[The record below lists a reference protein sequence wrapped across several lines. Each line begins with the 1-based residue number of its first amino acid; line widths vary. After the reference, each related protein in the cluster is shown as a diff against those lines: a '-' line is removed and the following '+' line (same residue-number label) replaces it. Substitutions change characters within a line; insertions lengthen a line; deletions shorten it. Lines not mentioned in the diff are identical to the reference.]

1 VYNRGHIR
9 MARRDQ
15 AANKKGRRPAIS
27 LARSVA
33 AASALLLAGAAV
45 AAPANVNRAEPGKPP
60 ANVKSVEVPKVATRA
75 MRVIIVTDS
84 RAGCE
89 PTCAQW
95 IAANGEITAETPA
108 QFQRVF
114 KALGQKKLP
123 IFISSPGGSVPA
135 ALAIGR
141 EIRKRKLDV
150 AVERTIFQKCEL
162 AAALS
167 HVCDLRALKDG
178 DGGRPEPIAAQC
190 ASACVFILAAG
201 TERVVPV
208 YGFVGVHQHH
218 ATLTMSKVL
227 RTYQVQRRVEN
238 WRLVEQ
244 RKLIAEKQLSSTTLE
259 THPDYAPARTYF
271 TEMGIN
277 TAAIMPLLLGT
288 PHHDIHRMTPDE
300 RRATRIVTRVAA
312 GDALLPKPARPA
324 EATLDTA
331 EPAAAS
337 PPEADAV
344 SKVAASLM
352 VLYLP
357 GGDAVDILIRVRPL
371 DTALPTAQ
379 FTADLA
385 FARGWT
391 LTASSTGDGP
401 ADPLYAT
408 LANQQFCTLHRAGD
422 LSMKVSL
429 KSAARPGPPL
439 QMAGDLS
446 KAPGAA
452 EFAEKHC
459 SQ

>member
-1 VYNRGHIR
+1 MHQADPDKTITDT
-9 MARRDQ
+9 RRRQ
-15 AANKKGRRPAIS
+15 PTIL
-27 LARSVA
+27 LARWIAVT
-33 AASALLLAGAAV
+33 SALLLAGAAV

-60 ANVKSVEVPKVATRA
+60 ANVKRVEPPKVPTRA

-84 RAGCE
+84 RPGCE
-89 PTCAQW
+89 PNCPQW

-162 AAALS
+162 AAAVF

-178 DGGRPEPIAAQC
+178 DTGRPESIAAQC

-218 ATLTMSKVL
+218 ATLTMQKVL

-259 THPDYAPARTYF
+259 QHPDYAPARAYF

-277 TAAIMPLLLGT
+277 TAAIMPLLLSAS
-288 PHHDIHRMTPDE
+288 HNDIHRMTPDE
-300 RRATRIVTRVAA
+300 RRSTRLVTRVAA
-312 GDALLPKPARPA
+312 GDALLPTAARVT
-324 EATLDTA
+324 EAKLDTA
-331 EPAAAS
+331 EQPAPS
-337 PPEADAV
+337 PPGAAAV
-344 SKVAASLM
+344 SKVAADLM
-352 VLYLP
+352 ALYPP
-357 GGDAVDILIRVRPL
+357 GGDTVDIFIRVRSL
-371 DTALPTAQ
+371 DVSLPTVQ
-379 FTADLA
+379 YTADLA
-385 FARGWT
+385 FARGWK
-391 LTASSTGDGP
+391 LTARSTGDGA
-401 ADPLYAT
+401 ADPLYAA
-408 LANQQFCTLHRAGD
+408 LANEQFCALHRAGD

-429 KSAARPGPPL
+429 ESAARPGRSL
-439 QMAGDLS
+439 QMAGDLA

-452 EFAEKHC
+452 EFAAKHC
-459 SQ
+459 GK